1 MKKVLIGD
9 VAQFNTWPSTIE
21 IDGKPFFLVRENDS
35 IQLLSST
42 CPHMGGTICHTDGV
56 FECPLHMWKFD
67 EKSGKCL
74 TNLNQN
80 MKSIDT
86 IIEDGMIFA
95 LLESDKVEP
104 VIKKSTKQMPKDLS
118 IKLHSHA
125 CLEFEADNF
134 RLLTDPWLD
143 GPCFLGAWTHYPT
156 PLTNGSDL
164 RPDAIWISHEHSD
177 HFHEPT
183 LAHFNK
189 ETPVYIP
196 DFPNQ
201 RLNHRLAEL
210 GFRNVHAM
218 PFGERIQIAND
229 VFITCYEPI
238 SLWNDAF
245 VLIEIKGFRFLNL
258 NDAGLNPHIAKLVG
272 PVDAIASAFSPGA
285 SGFPLTWGHL
295 SEDEKT
301 TIMQKSRSGLLAMLE
316 QAVSLYQTKYLIPF
330 ASHFELWHP
339 EHEPYVKK
347 TLKNSLDDVLSFF
360 ENKPVRVVD
369 LLAGE
374 KWIPSTDKIERIGYN
389 RKELYDPVTK
399 SLWLKEHFDQASF
412 LNSFPSAIKVTRQE
426 VISYLLKLNEVPEII
441 FSEDVEVLITSTGKV
456 PDLSFDVVFRIAD
469 GQLSIEEVGS
479 RKTGITISMPNE
491 ILGAIVQK
499 DESWDEAFIGY
510 WCNFYRDSEIYHAD
524 FWRLLQAPY
533 YRKNPMIN
541 RLSQLSTE
549 NELNKMTIADLFDRY
564 GDDVERILGRY
575 GLYCMGCYRSNQ
587 ETLEIAL
594 VSHGILQEKKE
605 RLYRELDVLFAE

>member
-1 MKKVLIGD
+1 MKKVLIGE
-9 VAQFNTWPSTIE
+9 VAQFNTWPTTLE
-21 IDGKPFFLVRENDS
+21 IDGQPFFLVRENDS

-56 FECPLHMWKFD
+56 FECPVHMWKFD

-74 TNLNQN
+74 TNKNQS
-80 MKSIDT
+80 MKPIDT

-95 LLESDKVEP
+95 LLESEEEETSV
-104 VIKKSTKQMPKDLS
+104 KKSTNQIPVDLS

-125 CLEFEADNF
+125 CLEFETDNF

-189 ETPVYIP
+189 EIPVYVP

-201 RLNHRLAEL
+201 RLKHRLRAL
-210 GFRNVHAM
+210 GFSRVHAM
-218 PFGERIQIAND
+218 PFGEKIQIAD
-229 VFITCYEPI
+229 QIFITCYEPI
-238 SLWNDAF
+238 SLWNDAI

-258 NDAGLNPHIAKLVG
+258 NDAGLNPHIARQVG

-295 SEDEKT
+295 SEDEKS
-301 TIMQKSRSGLLAMLE
+301 TIMRKSCSGLLTMLE
-316 QAVSLYQTKYLIPF
+316 NAASLYQTKNIIPF
-330 ASHFELWHP
+330 ASHFELWNP
-339 EHEPYVKK
+339 EHEPFVHKS
-347 TLKNSLDDVLSFF
+347 LKNSLDDVLKYF
-360 ENKPVRVVD
+360 ENKPIRVVD

-374 KWIPSTDKIERIGYN
+374 KWIPESDEIERIGYN
-389 RKELYDPVTK
+389 RRELYDPINK
-399 SLWLKEHFDQASF
+399 HLWLKNQFDQEIFMKSY
-412 LNSFPSAIKVTRQE
+412 PTAIDISRQE

-441 FSEDVEVLITSTGKV
+441 FSEDVEVLLTSTGKM
-456 PDLSFDVVFRIAD
+456 PGLAFDVSFRIAN
-469 GQLSIEEVGS
+469 GELTIEEVGLK
-479 RKTGITISMPNE
+479 RTGITISMPNE
-491 ILGAIVQK
+491 ILGSIVQK
-499 DESWDEAFIGY
+499 DISWDEAFIGY
-510 WCNFYRDSEIYHAD
+510 WCSFYRDSDIYHAD

-533 YRKNPMIN
+533 YRKNPRIN
-541 RLSQLSTE
+541 RLSQL
-549 NELNKMTIADLFDRY
+549 NAKNDINKMTIADLFDRY

-587 ETLEIAL
+587 ETLELAL
-594 VSHGILQEKKE
+594 LSHGILQEKKE
-605 RLYRELDVLFAE
+605 RLYQELDVLFVE